1 MEYVIKNINACERE
15 LTLNATT
22 AEFEK
27 FVDAKFKEVSP
38 KVDMKG
44 FRKGKVPA
52 HLVKKMFG
60 AQIDQEAQTDC
71 GNYFFREVTKE
82 KQISILSAPFFKS
95 IDKKDT
101 GIEFVIAFETV
112 PDFELCDYRT
122 MTVKEPVHR
131 VQEDEIEEQLKN
143 ILLANGTFSEA
154 STITG
159 ENFKLKV
166 KYSVEDPEHPENN
179 RVQKESFDLLL
190 SDSRLPH
197 DLVEAFKDKKVG
209 DIVDFNPENKELV
222 SRYTIEK
229 IEEIHALETTEENI
243 KKLSE
248 NKFDNIADFKQEL
261 GFQLQEMWDE
271 KAREIMEEEIIDDL
285 IAKHTFEVPNGY
297 YRDNL
302 VKYTMN
308 FYKQQKVELKEKDVL
323 NDLPMFEKYFG
334 DIVMK
339 LAKWSFI
346 SDKISMKEKLE
357 IEESDY
363 DDQITKFADQFPG
376 IAPEQL
382 KTILS
387 SNDEFKATMVR
398 KKLMDLLLDFATT
411 EEVDFDEF
419 VKARNQKK
427 ELERIAKYNAIQQ
440 ELKEEK
446 EKIEEK
452 K

>member
-1 MEYVIKNINACERE
+1 
-15 LTLNATT
+15 
-22 AEFEK
+22 
-27 FVDAKFKEVSP
+27 
-38 KVDMKG
+38 
-44 FRKGKVPA
+44 
-52 HLVKKMFG
+52 
-60 AQIDQEAQTDC
+60 
-71 GNYFFREVTKE
+71 
-82 KQISILSAPFFKS
+82 
-95 IDKKDT
+95 
-101 GIEFVIAFETV
+101 
-112 PDFELCDYRT
+112 
-122 MTVKEPVHR
+122 
-131 VQEDEIEEQLKN
+131 
-143 ILLANGTFSEA
+143 
-154 STITG
+154 
-159 ENFKLKV
+159 
-166 KYSVEDPEHPENN
+166 
-179 RVQKESFDLLL
+179 
-190 SDSRLPH
+190 
-197 DLVEAFKDKKVG
+197 VG

-446 EKIEEK
+446 EKIEDK